1 MTIIL
6 MILFEWYCPFLGLG
20 QILRR
25 RIIINEIYLVR
36 VFRYVFEL
44 YRHLFIFFM
53 YFSRCVKDAWVFV
66 WFIVWFFP
74 FFSFFDSIF
83 FLFDLKSPYFLSVH
97 VAIKSLLVRN
107 MSDYSWYLI
116 NSLFYY
122 STLIS
127 LKLVVSLLHATTQ
140 YQLYILDF
148 HLTSLWL
155 QYSNKQGLIYCILSS
170 PVSNA
175 LHYN

>member
-1 MTIIL
+1 MKFIW
-6 MILFEWYCPFLGLG
+6 FECSGMFSNCIDICSYFSCIFLGAWKMRECLCG
-20 QILRR
+20 L
-25 RIIINEIYLVR
+25 
-36 VFRYVFEL
+36 
-44 YRHLFIFFM
+44 LFDFFL
-53 YFSRCVKDAWVFV
+53 
-66 WFIVWFFP
+66 

>member
-1 MTIIL
+1 MKFIW
-6 MILFEWYCPFLGLG
+6 FECSGMFSNCIDICSYFSCIFLGAWKMRECLCG
-20 QILRR
+20 LLFDFFLFFFFRKYIL
-25 RIIINEIYLVR
+25 
-36 VFRYVFEL
+36 
-44 YRHLFIFFM
+44 
-53 YFSRCVKDAWVFV
+53 FV
-66 WFIVWFFP
+66 WFKESLFFECQYRYNILE
-74 FFSFFDSIF
+74 SFKQNVCN
-83 FLFDLKSPYFLSVH
+83 LYH

-116 NSLFYY
+116 NSLSYY

-170 PVSNA
+170 PVDNA
-175 LHYN
+175 